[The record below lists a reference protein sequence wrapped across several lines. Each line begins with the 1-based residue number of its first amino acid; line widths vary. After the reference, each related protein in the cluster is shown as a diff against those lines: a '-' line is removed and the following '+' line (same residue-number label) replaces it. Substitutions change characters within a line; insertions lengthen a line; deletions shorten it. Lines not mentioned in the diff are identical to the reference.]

1 MWSSLPFER
10 RTTVS
15 GIFIVLFG
23 GVGLIIGACC
33 HQVRRKLLLYE
44 SDNVMKPRRVYFP
57 SQFFPVSYFSF
68 LFLLI

>member
-1 MWSSLPFER
+1 MWSSLPFDR
-10 RTTVS
+10 KTTVG
-15 GIFIVLFG
+15 GIFVVLFG

-44 SDNVMKPRRVYFP
+44 SDNVMKPRRVYFL
-57 SQFFPVSYFSF
+57 VSYFSF